1 MTVLQ
6 GDLVCVMVMLNKEIL
21 HLGMFGTFR
30 AQGTTTL
37 FKGEGTH
44 IVLEDYV
51 LLDSVPLSFKK
62 MASP

>member
-1 MTVLQ
+1 
-6 GDLVCVMVMLNKEIL
+6 MVMLNKEIL
-21 HLGMFGTFR
+21 HLGMFGMFR
-30 AQGTTTL
+30 AGGTTTL